1 MTSFPPSKEENVAVW
16 SVFPL
21 QDMPEVVKKKV
32 SNNRRKTTNSSV
44 VQCIGFLLHSDFPG
58 TFHLICCDLV

>member
-21 QDMPEVVKKKV
+21 QDMPEVVRKKV
-32 SNNRRKTTNSSV
+32 SKIEKQQIPEWSRVLVFYLSLIFQERFIWFV
-44 VQCIGFLLHSDFPG
+44 V
-58 TFHLICCDLV
+58 T

>member
-32 SNNRRKTTNSSV
+32 SKVEKQQIPVYWFSTPLRFSCNIS
-44 VQCIGFLLHSDFPG
+44 F
-58 TFHLICCDLV
+58 DL

>member
-32 SNNRRKTTNSSV
+32 SKVEKQQIPVWSSV
-44 VQCIGFLLHSDFPG
+44 
-58 TFHLICCDLV
+58 LVFYSSQIFQEHFI